1 MQDEWVIEDSL
12 YSPDAHLL
20 TSSAVCGRSNAMEI
34 CVHLVISGPST
45 TSTSYCINTHYTI
58 I

>member
-34 CVHLVISGPST
+34 CVHSLISGPSSIQVQVT
-45 TSTSYCINTHYTI
+45 ALVPMIT
-58 I
+58 